1 MPKIGLLFILDSIET
16 VFCND
21 NDTLRKELN
30 LDFGLQVSPEKQVTF
45 SVETPEVYQQINVTS
60 VVHGARDFCVQVVA
74 VKVLFMSEMY
84 ELKRE
89 INRLRENINKINNAG
104 ENNLYQEYKNYLEQQ
119 IFFLQQELSLKE
131 NSIDKLLEISSSQC
145 KDINYSK
152 EKGRKIIDIAKN
164 KGRCRLRIQ
173 KFRRPSYNLQLH

>member
-1 MPKIGLLFILDSIET
+1 MPRIGLLFILDNIET

-131 NSIDKLLEISSSQC
+131 NTIDKLLEISSSQC